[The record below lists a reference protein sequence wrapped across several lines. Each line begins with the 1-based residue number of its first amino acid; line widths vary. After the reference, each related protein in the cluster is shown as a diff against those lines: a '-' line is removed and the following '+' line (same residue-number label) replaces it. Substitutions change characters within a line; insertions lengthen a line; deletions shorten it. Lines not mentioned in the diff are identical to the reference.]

1 MAIKNTN
8 DRYNYIFGSTAR
20 ELVEFDYSPEHFS
33 AVPVRKKPVP
43 EKKKERKKVPASRQ
57 KKMAEVRKKREEAA
71 EKNRDKMKSFDWKYT
86 MVILLSLFF
95 IVAGALLYLH
105 EQNVM
110 EEKTQQV
117 YALKEEKVKLL
128 SRRGALQSEIDKA
141 VNLSEI
147 EDFARNVLKMRYPDK
162 SRTIYYTGETEDY
175 FRQYESVSTGN

>member
-8 DRYNYIFGSTAR
+8 DRYNYIFGNTAR
-20 ELVEFDYSPEHFS
+20 ELVEFDYTPEQFS
-33 AVPVRKKPVP
+33 AVPVRKRPAP
-43 EKKKERKKVPASRQ
+43 EKKKEKKRIPAGKQ
-57 KKMAEVRKKREEAA
+57 KKMIEVRKKREEAA

-86 MVILLSLFF
+86 MVILLSLLF
-95 IVAGALLYLH
+95 IVAGALIYLH
-105 EQNVM
+105 EQNVV

-128 SRRGALQSEIDKA
+128 SRRGALQSEIDKT

-147 EDFARNVLKMRYPDK
+147 ESFAKNVLKMRYPDR

-175 FRQYESVSTGN
+175 FRQYESVDTGN

>member
-117 YALKEEKVKLL
+117 YAL
-128 SRRGALQSEIDKA
+128 
-141 VNLSEI
+141 NLSEI